1 MIRRCSEDGWEVVR
15 QPAHGALAAA
25 LLDAIGDRPQGPA
38 EAVRVA
44 VAHHDDGWAA
54 RDETV
59 REGPDGGPETFL
71 DLPLRDHLA
80 LSDASVT
87 AVAARDAYAGAVVA
101 RHVAWLH
108 GGRPVDDPAIAAE
121 RDALVARWRAVAVDG
136 AATAA
141 VDDASL
147 AHDQRL
153 CALVDLLSLWLC
165 GWPDGDL
172 LTVERPDGTQVECVR
187 TGDRIRMPVTLLP
200 ARAAVTVEAVAVAAG
215 SPFAERGAV
224 ARTLTLEPV

>member
-1 MIRRCSEDGWEVVR
+1 MIRRRSEDGWEVVR

-44 VAHHDDGWAA
+44 VAHHDDGWAV
-54 RDETV
+54 RDATV

-87 AVAARDAYAGAVVA
+87 AVAARDPYAGAVVA

-108 GGRPVDDPAIAAE
+108 GGRPVDDPAVAAE

-136 AATAA
+136 AAVA
-141 VDDASL
+141 DDAAL

-187 TGDRIRMPVTLLP
+187 TGDRIRIPVTMLP
-200 ARAAVTVEAVAVAAG
+200 ARAAVTVEVADVAAAA
-215 SPFAERGAV
+215 PFAVRDTVE
-224 ARTLTLEPV
+224 RTLTLEPV